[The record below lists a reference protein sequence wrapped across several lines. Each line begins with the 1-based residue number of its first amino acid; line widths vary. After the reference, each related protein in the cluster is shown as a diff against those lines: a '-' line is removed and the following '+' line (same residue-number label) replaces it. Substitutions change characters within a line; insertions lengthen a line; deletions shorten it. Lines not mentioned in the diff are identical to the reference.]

1 MKKIFFI
8 FVFILLSGTVVFAQD
23 DGVDDN
29 DRMQDKLKEY
39 IQKRLGLTRNEANR
53 FGPVFGRYLLEL
65 RKTHREFADPL
76 IRQQRIAE
84 LRLRY
89 RDEMFRPIMGEQRAG
104 KVFIAEKEFREHVL
118 EMLRN
123 RRENLQ
129 DNRQKGRIRG
139 QIQ

>member
-8 FVFILLSGTVVFAQD
+8 FGFILLSGVILAQD
-23 DGVDDN
+23 DGADDN
-29 DRMQDKLKEY
+29 DKMQDKMKEY
-39 IQKRLGLTRNEANR
+39 LQRRLGLTRNEANR

-84 LRLRY
+84 LRIRY
-89 RDEMFRPIMGEQRAG
+89 RDEFRPIVGEQRAV
-104 KVFIAEKEFREHVL
+104 KVFVAEQEFRQRVAEIL
-118 EMLRN
+118 KN

-129 DNRQKGRIRG
+129 ENRQKGRIRG

>member
-8 FVFILLSGTVVFAQD
+8 FGFILLSGVILAQD
-23 DGVDDN
+23 DGADDN
-29 DRMQDKLKEY
+29 DKMQDKMKEY
-39 IQKRLGLTRNEANR
+39 LQRRLGLTRNEANR

-84 LRLRY
+84 LRIRY
-89 RDEMFRPIMGEQRAG
+89 RDEFRPIVGEQRAV
-104 KVFIAEKEFREHVL
+104 KVFVAEQEFRQRVAEIL
-118 EMLRN
+118 KN